1 MPSFKDCSSTTAI
14 PSNNEWVLSITN
26 PQDNPQA
33 ATVVISAVTNSGAGR
48 DIHQILVIEPG
59 TVGQAVVSCRPP
71 TNGNARTSNTAA
83 TSSVAAAAAA
93 YHVESTAPVVAIVI
107 VQDSDG
113 SLLVPEPAL
122 GQSYVV
128 GSFVNPSGF
137 FKALPVF

>member
-1 MPSFKDCSSTTAI
+1 MPSFEDCSSTTTI

-48 DIHQILVIEPG
+48 DIQQILVIEPG

-71 TNGNARTSNTAA
+71 TTGNARTSNTAA
-83 TSSVAAAAAA
+83 TSSVA
-93 YHVESTAPVVAIVI
+93 YHVESTVPVVAIAI

-122 GQSYVV
+122 GQSHVV